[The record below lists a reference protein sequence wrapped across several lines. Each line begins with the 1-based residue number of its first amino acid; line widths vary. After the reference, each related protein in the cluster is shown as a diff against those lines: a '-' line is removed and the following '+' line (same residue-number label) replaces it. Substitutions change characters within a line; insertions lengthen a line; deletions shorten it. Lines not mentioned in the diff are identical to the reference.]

1 MSNGPWYHPGMATSM
16 TQEARIRRL
25 RDTLF
30 IAGGAV
36 IAFSVWALAKTALI
50 LFVSNEEKLS
60 SMFGVSGDAPFWL
73 YIAIAL
79 VLLFLDLVFRGYVG
93 LSARAEGRGK
103 KKGPFY
109 LVVATLAAIGNATS
123 ALGAAFGSAMA
134 ASVFDA
140 VVTIVIEATSLI
152 ALVLV
157 IYCSIR
163 LRSLRKVSG

>member
-1 MSNGPWYHPGMATSM
+1 MPNWPWYHPSMTTSM

-36 IAFSVWALAKTALI
+36 IAFSVWALAKTALL
-50 LFVSNEEKLS
+50 LFISNDEQLS
-60 SMFGVSGDAPFWL
+60 SSFGITGDVPAW
-73 YIAIAL
+73 IVITVAL
-79 VLLFLDLVFRGYVG
+79 VFLTIDLVFRGYVG

-109 LVVATLAAIGNATS
+109 LIVATLAAIGNATS
-123 ALGAAFGSAMA
+123 AFGAAFGTAMA

-152 ALVLV
+152 ALILV

-163 LRSLRKVSG
+163 LRSLRKAAG